1 MKRIVVSA
9 VLAAVAAAGCFSG
22 HAESASSGELRVRR
36 GTFTSEMVL
45 SGELEAARGDFLN
58 VPALPSW
65 QTAIKWIAE
74 EGAAVKA
81 GEPVVELDNTA
92 LTSDLDSKRQT
103 LMQNEQELRQREGEW
118 AADLEQKVLDVEKKK
133 AELDKAK
140 LEAAVPKDLL
150 SERSFE
156 EKQGALRR
164 TTVDHEKSLDLL
176 RSRRTAVDAERR
188 NLQLKIEKARREI
201 LIAEEAISAL
211 VLRAPRDGI
220 VVVRDHPWEGRKLQ
234 TGDPVWVGF
243 PIAMLPDLS
252 SLRVKAVL
260 ADVDDGKIAS
270 GMPAT
275 ITLDGF
281 PGMPFTGRIAAI
293 SAVAQES
300 RRASLRRQF
309 DVLVAL
315 DKLDAERMRPGLSAR
330 IVVRRDARATTLLAP
345 RAAIDFSGKAPRA
358 RMAGG
363 ELKEVKVGACNA
375 QDCVVVSGLEEGARL
390 EPVTTR
396 NAGVSAADPAL
407 GGGADAGAPEMRHA

>member
-1 MKRIVVSA
+1 MKAICVGA
-9 VLAAVAAAGCFSG
+9 VLLAVAATGCFSG
-22 HAESASSGELRVRR
+22 HADGPASGELRVRR
-36 GTFTSEMVL
+36 GTFTAEMVL

-81 GEPVVELDNTA
+81 GDPVVELDNTA

-118 AADLEQKVLDVEKKK
+118 AADLEQKQLEVEKKK

-140 LEAAVPKDLL
+140 LEATVPKDLL
-150 SERSFE
+150 SERSYD

-164 TTVDHEKSLDLL
+164 TTVEHEKALDLL
-176 RSRRTAVDAERR
+176 RSRRTAVGAERENILLR
-188 NLQLKIEKARREI
+188 IEKARREI
-201 LIAEEAISAL
+201 MIAEQAIDAL

-252 SLRVKAVL
+252 SVRVKAAL
-260 ADVDDGKIAS
+260 ADVDDGKIAA

-275 ITLDGF
+275 VTLDGF

-315 DKLDAERMRPGLSAR
+315 DKLDPERMRPGLSAR
-330 IVVRRDARATTLLAP
+330 IVVKRDSKNATLLAP
-345 RAAIDFSGKAPRA
+345 RAAIDFAGKTPRA
-358 RMAGG
+358 RMSGG
-363 ELKEVKVGACNA
+363 EMKEVRIGACNA
-375 QDCVVVSGLEEGARL
+375 QECVVVSGLEEGARL
-390 EPVTTR
+390 E
-396 NAGVSAADPAL
+396 AL
-407 GGGADAGAPEMRHA
+407 KGGRDA